1 MQLGTD
7 SSSDG
12 VSSQS
17 AEVDEDSL
25 VELLSLHKLGL
36 ADDGNRL
43 DEKILASFLNSSKD
57 NKSVTWFFLFDAGA
71 RYEPTTFRWLCIKD
85 YHWYC

>member
-7 SSSDG
+7 SSSAG

-43 DEKILASFLNSSKD
+43 DEKILASFLNSS
-57 NKSVTWFFLFDAGA
+57 
-71 RYEPTTFRWLCIKD
+71 
-85 YHWYC
+85 